1 MSSGSDSDPQR
12 LGRPFDVVRESV
24 GARRGP
30 SAVLA
35 VATAQ
40 ETLRCEAFVGDAAT
54 PVQADSIFYVA
65 SISKPLMATA
75 ILRLVADGL
84 LALEDPIDRYLPQCG
99 GAGTST
105 ITVWQLL
112 THTSGLPEYDWAT
125 ALREHPSATDMR
137 ALAYQAHLLF
147 PSGTSYSYS
156 TQSFW
161 LLADLVARL
170 SSMSYADYLRARV
183 CSPYG
188 MRDTGFDPPT
198 TSNRVAAVRG
208 AALGHPMG
216 DEDAAAY
223 LISLGMPG
231 AGIWTTAADLASFG
245 QGLLH
250 DLDHEGG
257 LVLSPPLIELMTRE
271 QTAGLTWF
279 GSAPPRPAHYGL
291 GWEKGTLDGT
301 LPGSRRSFGHMG
313 ATGARLW
320 IDPDWDLV
328 VVFLINQW
336 GDEVVR
342 SLPVLGAVYGAVRRR
357 IPLTH
362 N

>member
-1 MSSGSDSDPQR
+1 MSSVSAIDLQR

-24 GARRGP
+24 GAQRGP
-30 SAVLA
+30 STVLA

-84 LALEDPIDRYLPQCG
+84 LALEDPIDRYLPQSR
-99 GAGTST
+99 GAGKST

-125 ALREHPSATDMR
+125 ALRERPSAADMR
-137 ALAYQAHLLF
+137 TLAYQAHLLF
-147 PSGTSYSYS
+147 PPGTSYSYS

-161 LLADLVARL
+161 LLADLVALL
-170 SSMSYADYLRARV
+170 SGISYADYLRAHV

-188 MRDTGFDPPT
+188 MRDTGFDLPT
-198 TSNRVAAVRG
+198 TSDRVAAVRG
-208 AALGHPMG
+208 SALGHPMG
-216 DEDAAAY
+216 DENAAAY

-231 AGIWTTAADLASFG
+231 AGIWTTAADLVSFG

-250 DLDHEGG
+250 DLDKGG

-271 QTAGLTWF
+271 QTTGLTWF
-279 GSAPPRPAHYGL
+279 GSTPPRPAHYGL

-301 LPGSRRSFGHMG
+301 LPGSHRSFGHTG

-336 GDEVVR
+336 DDEVVR
-342 SLPVLGAVYGAVRRR
+342 SLPVLGAIYGAVRRHR
-357 IPLTH
+357 LPTH
-362 N
+362 D